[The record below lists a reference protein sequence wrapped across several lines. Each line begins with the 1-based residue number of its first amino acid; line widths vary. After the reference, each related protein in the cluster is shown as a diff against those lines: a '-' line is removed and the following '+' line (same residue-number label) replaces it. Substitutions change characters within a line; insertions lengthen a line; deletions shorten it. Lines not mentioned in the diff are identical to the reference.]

1 MAVDPTLTAI
11 ALAYTVAWL
20 LEASRLF
27 SRSAGRGLAVLGL
40 VGGGFVAETC
50 YLGFRTASA
59 TGSPL
64 SSSFDWCLLA
74 GWLLVASYLYLTI
87 YHPRN
92 AIGLVVLPL
101 VLLLIVAAALFA
113 DRRPIAPQPA
123 SQLWGAIHGIFL
135 LLGTVTVM
143 IGFAAG
149 VLYLVQAARLKR
161 KLPAPSGLRLPSLE
175 WLDRINSRV
184 VVISVILVA
193 IGFLAGVVLNVAA
206 RGDRELSWSDP
217 VISSSALMLAWLVA
231 AALFEGF
238 YKPARHG
245 RKVAYLTV
253 ASFGFLLLALGTLL
267 LVDTRHG
274 GQRAG
279 RLERPSPIPAE
290 TAPVKASGG
299 GP

>member
-1 MAVDPTLTAI
+1 MDVDLTLTAI
-11 ALAYTVAWL
+11 ALAYAAAWL

-27 SRSAGRGLAVLGL
+27 SRSAGRGLAVLAL

-50 YLGFRTASA
+50 YLGYRTASA
-59 TGSPL
+59 TASPL

-74 GWLLVASYLYLTI
+74 AWLLVAAYLYLTV
-87 YHPRN
+87 YHPRG
-92 AIGLVVLPL
+92 AIGLVVLPM
-101 VLLLIVAAALFA
+101 VLLLIVSAAFFA

-149 VLYLVQAARLKR
+149 VLYLVQASRLKR

-206 RGDRELSWSDP
+206 RGERELSWSDP

-231 AALFEGF
+231 AAAFGGL

-267 LVDTRHG
+267 LIDTGHG
-274 GQRAG
+274 GAG
-279 RLERPSPIPAE
+279 RSQRPGAAIPAAV
-290 TAPVKASGG
+290 TPADGSAGG

>member
-1 MAVDPTLTAI
+1 MRFDPTLTAI
-11 ALAYTVAWL
+11 ALAYTIAWL
-20 LEASRLF
+20 LDASRLF
-27 SRSAGRGLAVLGL
+27 SRSAGRGAAVLAL
-40 VGGGFVAETC
+40 VAGGFVAETC
-50 YLGFRTASA
+50 YLGYRAASSA
-59 TGSPL
+59 GSPL

-74 GWLLVASYLYLTI
+74 GWLLVAAYLYMSV
-87 YHPRN
+87 YHPRG

-101 VLLLIVAAALFA
+101 VLLLIAAAALFA
-113 DRRPIAPQPA
+113 DRQPIAPQPA

-149 VLYLVQAARLKR
+149 VLYLVQASRLKR
-161 KLPAPSGLRLPSLE
+161 KLPAPGGLRLPSLE

-206 RGDRELSWSDP
+206 PDRELSWNDP
-217 VISSSALMLAWLVA
+217 VIYSSALMLTWMVT
-231 AALFEGF
+231 AALFGGL

-267 LVDTRHG
+267 LVDTGHG
-274 GQRAG
+274 GQRANHS
-279 RLERPSPIPAE
+279 RRPAAAPAGTVPADE
-290 TAPVKASGG
+290 APGG